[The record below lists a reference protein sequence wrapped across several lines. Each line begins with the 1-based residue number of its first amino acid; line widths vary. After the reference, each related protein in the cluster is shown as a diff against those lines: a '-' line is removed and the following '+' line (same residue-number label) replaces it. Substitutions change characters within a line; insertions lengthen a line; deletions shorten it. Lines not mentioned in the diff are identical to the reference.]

1 VVKKIADEHRA
12 TVRIA
17 NLRDAGTDDAAA
29 APVRGARVS
38 LSFSSFVSA
47 QGPAAGE
54 GGTTTQA
61 H

>member
-17 NLRDAGTDDAAA
+17 NLRDAGVADSAEGA
-29 APVRGARVS
+29 VHGARVS
-38 LSFSSFVSA
+38 LSFSSFMPTP
-47 QGPAAGE
+47 GPAAAEGE
-54 GGTTTQA
+54 ITKL